1 MANNLTTNPLIID
14 TAGATSTVT
23 GIKYILAITWTGTE
37 HSPIVAN
44 NDFSIT
50 NKMGNIIVEK
60 RAVANGD
67 DFVLSFPKAV
77 PIDGLTV
84 AELDAGYCTIWLE

>member
-14 TAGATSTVT
+14 TAGATSAVT
-23 GIKYILAITWTGTE
+23 GVKYVLAICWTGTE
-37 HSPIVAN
+37 HSAIVAN

-50 NKMGNIIVEK
+50 NGAGAIIVEK

-67 DFVLSFPKAV
+67 DFVLVFPKAI